1 MWWKH
6 HDLASV
12 PSTQGSFSLH
22 TKHIHRPLFG
32 GKSCILKKKILC
44 CVCNNQLPHFFL
56 FFFFHFYFNWALQFK
71 ACISIM
77 SCFVS
82 LKLSFLLPKDVF
94 SPPLFTFPGGFW
106 VDVYPNVAAVTACF
120 IIWNWKHKCKVRT
133 NLCHD
138 LAAPRAKLV
147 RWQTAF

>member
-1 MWWKH
+1 MKTSW
-6 HDLASV
+6 
-12 PSTQGSFSLH
+12 PCFSAFHSGQFQSAHKTHSQTSLWGE
-22 TKHIHRPLFG
+22 KLY
-32 GKSCILKKKILC
+32 LKKKILC

-94 SPPLFTFPGGFW
+94 FPPPLFTFPGGFW

>member
-1 MWWKH
+1 MTLLQCLPLRAVSVCTQNTFT
-6 HDLASV
+6 DL
-12 PSTQGSFSLH
+12 SL
-22 TKHIHRPLFG
+22 G
-32 GKSCILKKKILC
+32 GKVVFKKKILC